1 VDVSTVYIRR
11 KPAIPGSLCNL
22 RRGRLKGT
30 PPMSIVAVFMEPFVA
45 SGDCQFRFG
54 RRTFMIIIHKTLREL
69 EFIIEVDPWLL
80 GQKFDVN

>member
-1 VDVSTVYIRR
+1 
-11 KPAIPGSLCNL
+11 
-22 RRGRLKGT
+22 
-30 PPMSIVAVFMEPFVA
+30 MSIVAVFMEPFVA